1 MLLDAHAGVTYVR
14 LCRPVGGPLSRRSG
28 NESPER
34 VEASAGTSSGFLAFS
49 LAKRPDREKRT
60 QFAKNNQVSGL
71 WKVSGWSTFP
81 VTSKGKPSDG
91 PKRRETVG
99 MVGWKVGK
107 PAGRSNRRDG
117 KPEGRFNPK
126 PKGNRRRRAVGRP
139 SGDPSGSSSGLT
151 ASRPQGLQPPRK
163 RGERSSDRTAAGF
176 GQRRSPI
183 EVRSPAGQRTGLRTP
198 RGLRLRS
205 RLPRGFSR
213 LDRHGPK
220 SHR

>member
-1 MLLDAHAGVTYVR
+1 MIGNDSRNVLSRRENIEQMLLDAHAGVTYVR

-99 MVGWKVGK
+99 MVGWKVGR

-126 PKGNRRRRAVGRP
+126 PKEPEATGGRQTER
-139 SGDPSGSSSGLT
+139 GSFGIV
-151 ASRPQGLQPPRK
+151 
-163 RGERSSDRTAAGF
+163 ERTDG
-176 GQRRSPI
+176 
-183 EVRSPAGQRTGLRTP
+183 
-198 RGLRLRS
+198 
-205 RLPRGFSR
+205 
-213 LDRHGPK
+213 
-220 SHR
+220 